1 MWLAAKIPAGLVI
14 VVLFLA
20 VIGAKKVL
28 QELGLEEDDG
38 YRTEWTTFGKVF
50 LGFVFGVSIL
60 FATALLLM
68 FVVVL
73 LRS

>member
-38 YRTEWTTFGKVF
+38 YRTELTVLGKAV
-50 LGFVFGVSIL
+50 LGLLFGVSIL
-60 FATALLLM
+60 FAFTLLLV

-73 LRS
+73 LRA

>member
-1 MWLAAKIPAGLVI
+1 MWLAAKVPFGFVLVVI
-14 VVLFLA
+14 VLA

-38 YRTEWTTFGKVF
+38 YRTELTVLGKAV
-50 LGFVFGVSIL
+50 LGLLFGVSIL
-60 FATALLLM
+60 FAFTLLLV

-73 LRS
+73 LRA

>member
-1 MWLAAKIPAGLVI
+1 VWLAAKIPAGLVI

-38 YRTEWTTFGKVF
+38 YRTEWTAFGKVF
-50 LGFVFGVSIL
+50 LGFLFGVSIL
-60 FATALLLM
+60 FALALLLM